1 MTTDEQ
7 LTDEQL
13 STGTAQRRP
22 AATTARGLT
31 VFSVLA
37 GLALL
42 AVLGLAVFRHLTS
55 PQLPVLPVAWCRTG
69 ASTNLPPLLS
79 AALFTQWHLDVIAL
93 VFLAVPTVLY
103 LGGVRIQHRRQPEA
117 PWPLSRTVSFLAG
130 IGVCVLA
137 TNSSIAVYD
146 MALFTAHMIGHLMLV
161 MLAPVLL
168 AYGRPL
174 TLLLDSSR
182 QRRRE
187 RISRVLTGPVMSLIT
202 APPIALACY
211 TAVIVGS
218 HLTGLMDK
226 IMVSPWIGQ
235 VEHVVYVAIG
245 MQFFTV
251 VLGNEP
257 IRWQL
262 GTPARWLLVAIS
274 MAVDTF
280 TGVILLMSAR
290 PITMTSVPGLAV
302 NTLTDTRTGGAIMWV
317 GGDGLMAAVMIL
329 MAIEW
334 LGRPELRQRDR
345 GGWLEQARQG
355 AFSEHTGASYTQPGQ
370 DPDHDFDE
378 DELRLQDY
386 NRWLASIA
394 EPGAVRQGPAAG
406 RPQSRSDRESE
417 QRDVGTR

>member
-1 MTTDEQ
+1 M
-7 LTDEQL
+7 
-13 STGTAQRRP
+13 STGTSEQRRP
-22 AATTARGLT
+22 ATGFRGLT
-31 VFSVLA
+31 VFSVVTALA
-37 GLALL
+37 VI
-42 AVLGLAVFRHLTS
+42 AVLGYAVVRHLTS
-55 PQLPVLPVAWCRTG
+55 PQLPVLPLSWCRTG
-69 ASTNLPPLLS
+69 ASTSLPPLLGR
-79 AALFTQWHLDVIAL
+79 ALFTQWHLDAIAL
-93 VFLAVPTVLY
+93 AVLAVPTVLY
-103 LGGVRIQHRRQPEA
+103 VGGVTALRRRDPESS
-117 PWPLSRTVSFLAG
+117 WPVSRTVSFLAG

-161 MLAPVLL
+161 MLAPALL

-174 TLLLDSSR
+174 TLLVETS
-182 QRRRE
+182 QGRRRE
-187 RISRVLTGPVMSLIT
+187 RISRLLTGPVVSLMT

-235 VEHVVYVAIG
+235 VEHLVYVVIG

-262 GTPARWLLVAIS
+262 GTPARWLLVAVS

-302 NTLTDTRTGGAIMWV
+302 NTLSDTRTGGAIMWV
-317 GGDGLMAAVMIL
+317 GGDGLMAAVMVL
-329 MAIEW
+329 MALEW

-355 AFSEHTGASYTQPGQ
+355 VFSEHTGASYTPPGQ
-370 DPDHDFDE
+370 DPDRDFDE
-378 DELRLQDY
+378 DELRLRDY

-394 EPGAVRQGPAAG
+394 EPGASRQAPGAG
-406 RPQSRSDRESE
+406 TNE
-417 QRDVGTR
+417 QRDAV